1 MRDRALTVTGRHSH
15 GRTGPSYGRSV
26 SSQRPAYTQPI
37 TGLTAPDPVL
47 GNRHAVGDA
56 HLHGDDDS
64 ICPRCLTW
72 IDGRD
77 FVRRNAL
84 GLLQHEHC
92 G

>member
-1 MRDRALTVTGRHSH
+1 MTSRRPSH
-15 GRTGPSYGRSV
+15 TERI
-26 SSQRPAYTQPI
+26 A
-37 TGLTAPDPVL
+37 GLTAPDPMI
-47 GNRHAVGDA
+47 GARHAVGDA

-84 GLLQHEHC
+84 GLLQHEQC